1 MPSPS
6 CCPRC
11 RDQSPQLISV
21 SPVPGCW
28 TVHACRVCLYSW
40 RSTEPSQVTDA
51 DLYPAAFRIESDDI
65 PSFPVMPPVPDLRG
79 PTPSQEP

>member
-1 MPSPS
+1 M
-6 CCPRC
+6 
-11 RDQSPQLISV
+11 
-21 SPVPGCW
+21 
-28 TVHACRVCLYSW
+28 CLYSW
-40 RSTEPSQVTDA
+40 RSTEPPQVTDA